1 VSKLQPFEEWLESN
15 RSYFEISLGTKDPK
29 LVSEEARKA
38 YHTVEEVH
46 RNPNL
51 YMKKST
57 KKKVRKKR

>member
-1 VSKLQPFEEWLESN
+1 MSELQPFEEWLESN
-15 RSYFEISLGTKDPK
+15 RSYFEVSLGTKDPK

-51 YMKKST
+51 YMKKAT
-57 KKKVRKKR
+57 KKKRGKR